1 MSMNRELKFRAWDPS
16 RNNMDLNPVVSDGSD
31 GGETASV
38 YLNDAIACHDEIL
51 MQFTGLLDSNGK
63 EIYEG
68 DILTISDE
76 SGNNYICKVYFRVCE
91 YVLLQSDESLW
102 AGLSKLQ
109 GLYYQ
114 CQVIGNIYENP
125 ELMQSNL
132 TETK

>member
-1 MSMNRELKFRAWDPS
+1 MNRELKFRAWDPS

-31 GGETASV
+31 GGETSYV
-38 YLNDAIACHDEIL
+38 HLNDAIACYDKIL

-102 AGLSKLQ
+102 ASLSKLQ

-114 CQVIGNIYENP
+114 CQVIGNIYENT

-132 TETK
+132 TGTK